1 MSARRAE
8 CSLCLERF
16 SNPRILP
23 CFHTF
28 CLRCL
33 DRLIE
38 SQCSPA
44 ARTPVRCPECRKN
57 IVVPPDGARGF
68 QANFYLDDEAESG
81 DGDDDKEEE
90 EDDAEY
96 DACGVHRGQK
106 LRFYCTRCDESI
118 CRDCKLTSHERHVTT
133 DIKTE
138 ADDFGST
145 IQEIE
150 AICKDSVMP
159 RMYQA
164 KFDTEESLEKLK
176 ADRHEMKDK
185 IRKRGE
191 KAKSII
197 DNYVQKSISEL
208 NKKANKEEK
217 SVKTTL
223 TAMEEK
229 LNELSSFLENLEHMK
244 TETNRSLLLKFRHH
258 IQEAFTSEQPNEEPA
273 ATRHSRD
280 SSTSATAR
288 ESSLKATLSGPDPF
302 SLPKLKIFGSRPQTP
317 KFQLTGGDEREAAEY
332 GATAGTTDGTAP
344 SPAFLRFQDSVRQ
357 FIGEVESFRREAS
370 ELEYQEEVGSELEPR
385 GRKKVV
391 SKGHRSHSQSSVGH
405 PPAPSLNRAEPRV
418 GGLDTL
424 DPSALTGL
432 GLNLLDHPAR
442 GLNLQDPTGRGLN
455 HQDHPARG
463 LNLQDP
469 TARTFSS
476 QGRGRVTRAAAFD
489 RSRQAGQV
497 SYPLMPGETGG
508 GHQ

>member
-16 SNPRILP
+16 SDPRILP

-38 SQCSPA
+38 SQRSP
-44 ARTPVRCPECRKN
+44 ARTPLRCPECRKN
-57 IVVPPDGARGF
+57 IAVPPGGARGF
-68 QANFYLDDEAESG
+68 QANFYLDDEAESD

-90 EDDAEY
+90 EDAEY

-106 LRFYCTRCDESI
+106 LRFYCTRCDESV

-150 AICKDSVMP
+150 AICKDSVIP

-176 ADRHEMKDK
+176 ANRHEMKDK

-197 DNYVQKSISEL
+197 DNYMQKSISEL

-244 TETNRSLLLKFRHH
+244 TETNRSLLLKFRRHV
-258 IQEAFTSEQPNEEPA
+258 QEAFTGEQHNEETA
-273 ATRHSRD
+273 VTRHPRD

-317 KFQLTGGDEREAAEY
+317 EFQLTGGDGTEAAESGSSA
-332 GATAGTTDGTAP
+332 GATDGTAP

-391 SKGHRSHSQSSVGH
+391 SKGHRSHGLSFVGH
-405 PPAPSLNRAEPRV
+405 PPAPSLNHAEPRV
-418 GGLDTL
+418 SGLDTL

-432 GLNLLDHPAR
+432 
-442 GLNLQDPTGRGLN
+442 GLN

-469 TARTFSS
+469 SGRGLNHHDPTARDFSS
-476 QGRGRVTRAAAFD
+476 QIRGRVTRAAAFD
-489 RSRQAGQV
+489 RSGQAGQV

-508 GHQ
+508 HQWRHSSS